1 MVDALSAHRSDQSVD
16 LRVLPRTL
24 GSRQDL
30 VDLHPPRD
38 RPENV
43 GREVP
48 SRSRNRNRGAVS
60 HGNALR
66 ICWAVHAAVGYPVT
80 LTCRILA
87 SIMGQHHE
95 DKEHPKRERRD
106 HEEVDRDE
114 LADVIRQ
121 KRTPGLG
128 RRGPTTHHVVPDRG
142 FGDRD
147 TEFQQLA
154 VDARGALARV
164 GVAHLADEHLNG
176 ARDAWPTGSAR
187 PTLPAPIAPKPS
199 SMPPENGVGL
209 DDDERSPPS
218 GPQVTEPR
226 PEQPVN
232 GPQPRAPAGLSLQD
246 RSLMTKRRVLN
257 LERRLWRGA
266 IADAQDTY
274 LPAYYNA
281 LGTQNE
287 RYFVAVNPTAHS
299 LACLRIG
306 VFVTADAA
314 RLATGVGG
322 SPFTGRVSH
331 PLDGK
336 QSFMTSPH
344 RHSPL
349 TSLAWS
355 HHATTPRRDDAAAQS
370 RTR

>member
-1 MVDALSAHRSDQSVD
+1 MRHGSLPFPDTTPLQVVAVYRIQRRPWPEMTERVGALLDEFPGPATHDATGAGSAIGEFQ
-16 LRVLPRTL
+16 
-24 GSRQDL
+24 
-30 VDLHPPRD
+30 
-38 RPENV
+38 
-43 GREVP
+43 
-48 SRSRNRNRGAVS
+48 
-60 HGNALR
+60 AL
-66 ICWAVHAAVGYPVT
+66 AP
-80 LTCRILA
+80 
-87 SIMGQHHE
+87 
-95 DKEHPKRERRD
+95 

-154 VDARGALARV
+154 VDARGTPGRV
-164 GVAHLADEHLNG
+164 GVAHLAYEHLNG

-257 LERRLWRGA
+257 LERRL
-266 IADAQDTY
+266 
-274 LPAYYNA
+274 A
-281 LGTQNE
+281 LQ
-287 RYFVAVNPTAHS
+287 A
-299 LACLRIG
+299 
-306 VFVTADAA
+306 
-314 RLATGVGG
+314 
-322 SPFTGRVSH
+322 
-331 PLDGK
+331 
-336 QSFMTSPH
+336 
-344 RHSPL
+344 
-349 TSLAWS
+349 
-355 HHATTPRRDDAAAQS
+355 
-370 RTR
+370 

>member
-1 MVDALSAHRSDQSVD
+1 MAGGPVAIPQQKPWRRVPRERVADLLGRPRGRGVPRHVDM
-16 LRVLPRTL
+16 
-24 GSRQDL
+24 QD
-30 VDLHPPRD
+30 
-38 RPENV
+38 
-43 GREVP
+43 
-48 SRSRNRNRGAVS
+48 
-60 HGNALR
+60 
-66 ICWAVHAAVGYPVT
+66 
-80 LTCRILA
+80 LA

-147 TEFQQLA
+147 TESQQLA
-154 VDARGALARV
+154 VDARGAPGRV

-257 LERRLWRGA
+257 LERRLALQAGAQRGE
-266 IADAQDTY
+266 QYET
-274 LPAYYNA
+274 
-281 LGTQNE
+281 
-287 RYFVAVNPTAHS
+287 
-299 LACLRIG
+299 
-306 VFVTADAA
+306 
-314 RLATGVGG
+314 
-322 SPFTGRVSH
+322 
-331 PLDGK
+331 DG
-336 QSFMTSPH
+336 PH
-344 RHSPL
+344 GP
-349 TSLAWS
+349 
-355 HHATTPRRDDAAAQS
+355 
-370 RTR
+370 

>member
-1 MVDALSAHRSDQSVD
+1 
-16 LRVLPRTL
+16 
-24 GSRQDL
+24 
-30 VDLHPPRD
+30 
-38 RPENV
+38 
-43 GREVP
+43 
-48 SRSRNRNRGAVS
+48 
-60 HGNALR
+60 
-66 ICWAVHAAVGYPVT
+66 
-80 LTCRILA
+80 
-87 SIMGQHHE
+87 MGQHHE

-154 VDARGALARV
+154 VDARGAPSRV

-257 LERRLWRGA
+257 LERRL
-266 IADAQDTY
+266 
-274 LPAYYNA
+274 A
-281 LGTQNE
+281 LQ
-287 RYFVAVNPTAHS
+287 A
-299 LACLRIG
+299 
-306 VFVTADAA
+306 
-314 RLATGVGG
+314 
-322 SPFTGRVSH
+322 
-331 PLDGK
+331 
-336 QSFMTSPH
+336 
-344 RHSPL
+344 
-349 TSLAWS
+349 
-355 HHATTPRRDDAAAQS
+355 
-370 RTR
+370 